1 LKTILTK
8 TTNKKLTKFVE
19 FGVAVELNAKAERN
33 KTFLI
38 EYLGRELTGHQYA
51 HEQSLGT
58 NALARGGSML
68 LGAADDEIKPVSD
81 KTVH

>member
-1 LKTILTK
+1 MRNMHQGIGIQTAGANSRPTAGTGDLAR
-8 TTNKKLTKFVE
+8 E
-19 FGVAVELNAKAERN
+19 AE
-33 KTFLI
+33 
-38 EYLGRELTGHQYA
+38 EREL
-51 HEQSLGT
+51 